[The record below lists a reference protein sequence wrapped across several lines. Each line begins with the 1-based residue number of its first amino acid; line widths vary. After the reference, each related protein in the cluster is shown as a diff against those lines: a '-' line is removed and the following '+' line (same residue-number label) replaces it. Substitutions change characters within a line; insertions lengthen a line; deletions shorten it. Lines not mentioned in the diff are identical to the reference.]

1 MKRFALAGNPNCG
14 KTTLFNSLTGSTAHV
29 GNWPGVTVDKRD
41 GVYKKCAEPVAIVD
55 LPGIYS
61 LSPYTPEEVIARNY
75 VLDEKP
81 DCVINIVDAT
91 NLERNLYLTTQLLE
105 IDVPMVVALNMIDAV
120 EKAGDKIDEKA
131 LENRLGVP
139 VVKISALKEKG
150 LKELMDKAYSESKR
164 PRKGSTVLE
173 GSALTHLIGDV
184 KIALEGQK
192 VANPLFHAVKLVE
205 NDEIEV
211 KMHRETVGMV
221 NAFKKTFNDA
231 VFGND
236 FEALVADARYKYIS
250 KNFAP
255 VVTHKNKDKFKMTS
269 SDKADKIL
277 THKVWGIPIFLVVL
291 FLIFHL
297 TFSENLFYL
306 NGFGDGWMPA
316 LSDNEAFVEKD
327 DEGNIVYED
336 DLDYYMDADGNYV
349 LATSEG
355 VTKNANG
362 TYSIEGEDGEFVA
375 DDEGRLGSLVPVLN
389 YGGRWLATIYD
400 GTLYSPGVVINNI
413 WNDMLVGELSG
424 FIQEKVEA
432 SSMAD
437 WAKGLINNGIIEGI
451 TAVLSFLPPILVL
464 FLFFS
469 ILEDSGY
476 MARIAFIL
484 DRMFRKFGLS
494 GRAFLPMI
502 MGFGCS
508 VPAMINTRT
517 LADEKER
524 TATVRVIPFFSCGAK
539 LPILTAVAGAL
550 VLGTG
555 INADLI
561 TYSMYLLGIITAI
574 VSVLLMRNTSLKGET
589 PPFIMELPA
598 YHAPQFKNLMAHLWD
613 KTKHF
618 VKKAFTIILAS
629 TIVIWV
635 LTHFDFSWHLLQDEQ
650 INKSILASVSMLVQP
665 LFTPLGFGSQLGEY
679 GWVFVLA
686 AVSGLIAKENVISTF
701 GTLAACLTA
710 IPAVADKIGLAN
722 ISSEAGIGAVKA
734 MIAATGIGIP
744 GLLAFIAFNMTT
756 IPCFAAVGTAKAE
769 LQNNRRY
776 KWTLFFWI
784 ATSYIVGA
792 MLYTIG
798 SAWWT
803 VFIWAAVIA
812 AVAVIIVM
820 RNKSLAAKENRTL
833 A

>member
-269 SDKADKIL
+269 SDKADKVL

-327 DEGNIVYED
+327 DKGNIVYED

-635 LTHFDFSWHLLQDEQ
+635 LTHFDFSWHLLADEQ

-769 LQNNRRY
+769 LQDNRRY
-776 KWTLFFWI
+776 KWTLFFWV

-803 VFIWAAVIA
+803 AFIWAAVIA

-820 RNKSLAAKENRTL
+820 RNKNLAAKENRTL

>member
-269 SDKADKIL
+269 SDKADKVL

-327 DEGNIVYED
+327 DKGNIVYED

-650 INKSILASVSMLVQP
+650 INESILASVSMLVQP

-803 VFIWAAVIA
+803 AFIWAAVIA
-812 AVAVIIVM
+812 AVTVIIVM
-820 RNKSLAAKENRTL
+820 RNKNLAAKENRTL

>member
-269 SDKADKIL
+269 SDKADKVL

-769 LQNNRRY
+769 LQDNRRY
-776 KWTLFFWI
+776 KWTLFFWV

-803 VFIWAAVIA
+803 AFIWAAVIA
-812 AVAVIIVM
+812 AVTVIIVM

>member
-211 KMHRETVGMV
+211 KMHRETLGMV

-269 SDKADKIL
+269 SDKADKVL

-327 DEGNIVYED
+327 DKGNIVYED

-650 INKSILASVSMLVQP
+650 INESILASVSMLVQP

-769 LQNNRRY
+769 LQDNRRY
-776 KWTLFFWI
+776 KWTLFFWV

-803 VFIWAAVIA
+803 AFIWAAVIA

-820 RNKSLAAKENRTL
+820 RNKNLAAKENRTL

>member
-269 SDKADKIL
+269 SDKADKVL

-327 DEGNIVYED
+327 DEGNVVYED

-650 INKSILASVSMLVQP
+650 INESILASVSMLVQP

-803 VFIWAAVIA
+803 AFIWAAVIA

-820 RNKSLAAKENRTL
+820 RNKNLAAKENRTL

>member
-41 GVYKKCAEPVAIVD
+41 GVYKKCAEPISIVD

-131 LENRLGVP
+131 LENKLGVP

-150 LKELMDKAYSESKR
+150 LKELMDKAYNESKKKR
-164 PRKGSTVLE
+164 VGITVLKD
-173 GSALTHLIGDV
+173 SPLAHVIGDV
-184 KIALEGQK
+184 KIALEGQN

-211 KMHRETVGMV
+211 KMHKETVGMV
-221 NAFKKTFNDA
+221 SAFKKTFNDDI
-231 VFGND
+231 FGND
-236 FEALVADARYKYIS
+236 FEAMVADARYKYIS

-255 VVTHKNKDKFKMTS
+255 VVTRKNKEKFKTS
-269 SDKADKIL
+269 ASDKADKVL

-297 TFSENLFYL
+297 TFSENLFFI
-306 NGFGDGWMPA
+306 NGFGDGWMPS
-316 LSDNEAFVEKD
+316 LSDNEAFLKKD
-327 DEGNIVYED
+327 DDGNVVYED
-336 DLDYYMDADGNYV
+336 DLDYYMTENGDYLTVG
-349 LATSEG
+349 SEG
-355 VTKNANG
+355 VTDNGNG

-375 DDEGRLGSLVPVLN
+375 DDEGRLGSRVPVLN

-400 GTLYSPGVVINNI
+400 GTIYSPGVVVNNI
-413 WNDMLVGELSG
+413 WNDMIVGEIAG
-424 FIQEKVEA
+424 RIQEAVDG
-432 SSMAD
+432 SGMAD
-437 WAKGLINNGIIEGI
+437 WAKGLINNGIIDGI

-550 VLGTG
+550 VIGTG
-555 INADLI
+555 ISADLI

-629 TIVIWV
+629 TIVIWF
-635 LTHFDFSWHLLQDEQ
+635 LTHFDFQWHILADEK
-650 INKSILASVSMLVQP
+650 INESILAKISMLVQP
-665 LFTPLGFGSQLGEY
+665 IFTPVGFGSQLGEY

-701 GTLAACLTA
+701 GTLAACLIA
-710 IPAVADKIGLAN
+710 NPAVAAEIGLAN
-722 ISSEAGIGAVKA
+722 ITSEAGVGAVKA
-734 MIAATGIGIP
+734 MILATGISVP

-769 LQNNRRY
+769 LQDKKRY
-776 KWTLFFWI
+776 KWTLLFWI
-784 ATSYIVGA
+784 ATSYVVSA
-792 MLYTIG
+792 MVYTIG
-798 SAWWT
+798 SWWWT
-803 VFIWAAVIA
+803 AFIWAAVVA
-812 AVAVIIVM
+812 AVAVVIVM
-820 RNKSLAAKENRTL
+820 RNKKLAAKQNVL

>member
-269 SDKADKIL
+269 SDKADKVL

-327 DEGNIVYED
+327 DKGNIVYED

-769 LQNNRRY
+769 LQDNRRY
-776 KWTLFFWI
+776 KWTLFFWV

-803 VFIWAAVIA
+803 AFIWAAVIA

-820 RNKSLAAKENRTL
+820 RNKNLAAKENRTL

>member
-41 GVYKKCAEPVAIVD
+41 GVYKKCAEPISIVD

-120 EKAGDKIDEKA
+120 EKVGDKIDEKA
-131 LENRLGVP
+131 LENKLGVP

-150 LKELMDKAYSESKR
+150 LKELMDKAYNESRKKR
-164 PRKGSTVLE
+164 VGVTVLKD
-173 GSALTHLIGDV
+173 SPLAHVIGDV
-184 KIALEGQK
+184 KIALEGQN

-211 KMHRETVGMV
+211 KMHKETVGMV
-221 NAFKKTFNDA
+221 SAFKKTFNDDI
-231 VFGND
+231 FGND
-236 FEALVADARYKYIS
+236 FEAMVADARYKYIS

-255 VVTHKNKDKFKMTS
+255 VVTHKNKEKFKTS
-269 SDKADKIL
+269 ASDKADKIL

-297 TFSENLFYL
+297 TFSENLFLL
-306 NGFGDGWMPA
+306 NGFGDGWMPS
-316 LSDNEAFVEKD
+316 LSDNEAFLEKD
-327 DEGNIVYED
+327 DDGNVVYED
-336 DLDYYMDADGNYV
+336 DLDYYMTEDGDYLTV
-349 LATSEG
+349 GSEG
-355 VTKNANG
+355 VTDNGNG

-375 DDEGRLGSLVPVLN
+375 DDEGRLGSRVPVLN

-400 GTLYSPGVVINNI
+400 GTIYSPGVVVNNI
-413 WNDMLVGELSG
+413 WNDMIVGEIAG
-424 FIQEKVEA
+424 RIQEAVDGSE
-432 SSMAD
+432 MAD
-437 WAKGLINNGIIEGI
+437 WAKGLINNGIIDGI
-451 TAVLSFLPPILVL
+451 TSVLSFLPPILVL

-550 VLGTG
+550 VIGTG
-555 INADLI
+555 ISADLI

-574 VSVLLMRNTSLKGET
+574 VSVLLMRSTSLKGET

-629 TIVIWV
+629 TIVIWF
-635 LTHFDFSWHLLQDEQ
+635 LTHFDFQWHILADEK
-650 INKSILASVSMLVQP
+650 INESILAKISMLVQP
-665 LFTPLGFGSQLGEY
+665 IFTPVGFGSQLGEY

-701 GTLAACLTA
+701 GTLAACLIA
-710 IPAVADKIGLAN
+710 NPAVAAEIGLAN
-722 ISSEAGIGAVKA
+722 ITSEAGIGAVKA
-734 MIAATGIGIP
+734 MILATGISVP

-769 LQNNRRY
+769 LQDKKRY
-776 KWTLFFWI
+776 KWTLLFWV
-784 ATSYIVGA
+784 ATSYIVSA
-792 MLYTIG
+792 MVYTIG
-798 SAWWT
+798 SWWWT
-803 VFIWAAVIA
+803 AFIWAAVVA
-812 AVAVIIVM
+812 AVAVVIVM
-820 RNKSLAAKENRTL
+820 RNKKLAAKQNVL
-833 A
+833 V

>member
-269 SDKADKIL
+269 SDKADKVL

-375 DDEGRLGSLVPVLN
+375 DDEDRLGSLVPVLN

-635 LTHFDFSWHLLQDEQ
+635 LTHFDFSWHLLADEQ
-650 INKSILASVSMLVQP
+650 INESILASVSMLVQP

-769 LQNNRRY
+769 LQDNRRY

-803 VFIWAAVIA
+803 AFIWAAVIA
-812 AVAVIIVM
+812 AVTVIIVM
-820 RNKSLAAKENRTL
+820 RNKNLAAKENRTL

>member
-769 LQNNRRY
+769 LQDNRRY
-776 KWTLFFWI
+776 KWTLFFWV

-803 VFIWAAVIA
+803 AFIWAAVIA

-820 RNKSLAAKENRTL
+820 RNKNLAAKENRTL

>member
-269 SDKADKIL
+269 PDKADKVL

-327 DEGNIVYED
+327 DKGNIVYED

-769 LQNNRRY
+769 LQDNRRY
-776 KWTLFFWI
+776 KWTLFFWV

-803 VFIWAAVIA
+803 AFIWAAVIA
-812 AVAVIIVM
+812 AVTVIIVM
-820 RNKSLAAKENRTL
+820 RNKNLAAKENRTL